1 MIYDTSNELDRKKAE
16 ERFLFLVS
24 KGSKIELSEIRKRS
38 LRQNS
43 YLHTLLGILAIDQ
56 GETLD
61 YVKEYYYKRHVNR
74 SLFVIVK
81 QDKLLGNIETLRSSK
96 DLTVEE
102 MSTSIERLRN
112 WASKE
117 LGCYLPSADEESL
130 LKLAEVEIERHKQYL

>member
-1 MIYDTSNELDRKKAE
+1 MIYETSNELDRKKAE
-16 ERFLFLVS
+16 ERFNFLVS

-43 YLHTLLGILAIDQ
+43 YLHILLGILALDQ
-56 GETLD
+56 GETMD

-74 SLFVIVK
+74 DLFVVIK
-81 QDKLLGNIETLRSSK
+81 KDKILGNIETLRSSK
-96 DLTVEE
+96 HLTVEE

-130 LKLAEVEIERHKQYL
+130 LRMAEAEIERYKQYL